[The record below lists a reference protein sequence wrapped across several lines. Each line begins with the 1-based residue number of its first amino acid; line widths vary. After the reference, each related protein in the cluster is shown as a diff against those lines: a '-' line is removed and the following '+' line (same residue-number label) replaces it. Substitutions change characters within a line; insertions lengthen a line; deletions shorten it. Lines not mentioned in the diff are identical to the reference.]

1 MLPNSD
7 KVMNTTFWIGVW
19 PGLTKKDLDYTIK
32 ALKEIV
38 ENLRMKSI
46 KKEQQLRETKYIL
59 DSPKKGMLTKIN
71 PLPKEKLELPYYPA
85 HQKLKQYFRKESDVK
100 TKKLVKNGR
109 KQSTKLVK
117 LSKALSM

>member
-1 MLPNSD
+1 
-7 KVMNTTFWIGVW
+7 
-19 PGLTKKDLDYTIK
+19 
-32 ALKEIV
+32 
-38 ENLRMKSI
+38 MKSI

>member
-1 MLPNSD
+1 MLDTLN
-7 KVMNTTFWIGVW
+7 KLYKKKKRIG
-19 PGLTKKDLDYTIK
+19 TKGKFRIVTSQCTGREK
-32 ALKEIV
+32 SKIV